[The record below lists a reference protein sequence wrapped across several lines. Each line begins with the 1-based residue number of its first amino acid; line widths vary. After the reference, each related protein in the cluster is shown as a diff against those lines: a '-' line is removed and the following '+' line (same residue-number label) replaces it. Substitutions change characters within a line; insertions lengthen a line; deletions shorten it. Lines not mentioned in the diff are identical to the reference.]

1 MRIRV
6 WSSDV
11 CSADLVQAKLEGGAR
26 VADVGC
32 GHGASTIVMAKAFP
46 NSRFFGFD
54 YHPAS
59 IERAQRAAEEA
70 GVADRVAFEV
80 APAKEFPGADYDLV
94 AFFDCLHD
102 MGDPVGAAKHVR
114 ETLAEDGKIGRAPV

>member
-1 MRIRV
+1 
-6 WSSDV
+6 
-11 CSADLVQAKLEGGAR
+11 
-26 VADVGC
+26 
-32 GHGASTIVMAKAFP
+32 MAKAFP

-80 APAKEFPGADYDLV
+80 APAEEFPGADYDPV
-94 AFFDCLHD
+94 AFFDCLPD
-102 MGDPVGAAKHVR
+102 MGDPVGAAQHVP
-114 ETLAEDGKIGRAPV
+114 AKPAKDGTRTTGEPFENGKASVRGRLWPSMLTSGC